1 MSNIQPKYDS
11 LGYAQELKEAG
22 VPEALANI
30 QAKALFRVI
39 DQQLV
44 TKQDIKELDAKFGYE
59 IKELEVKLEVKIKEL
74 EVKLS
79 HDIQNVQRDIK
90 EVEANLIRD
99 IKEVESK
106 LTRDIKETEAK
117 LTRDIKETEARL
129 TLNMQAMQLEMKAM
143 ENRLVIKLGSVVAV
157 VLGLALAAM
166 ALLPALQA

>member
-1 MSNIQPKYDS
+1 MSNVQPKYDS

-44 TKQDIKELDAKFGYE
+44 TKQDIKELEVKLGYE
-59 IKELEVKLEVKIKEL
+59 IKELEVKFGYKIKELEVKMKEL

-90 EVEANLIRD
+90 E
-99 IKEVESK
+99 
-106 LTRDIKETEAK
+106 TEAK
-117 LTRDIKETEARL
+117 LT
-129 TLNMQAMQLEMKAM
+129 LNMQAM
-143 ENRLVIKLGSVVAV
+143 ENRLVIKLGGLVAV

-166 ALLPALQA
+166 ALLPALHA

>member
-1 MSNIQPKYDS
+1 MSNVQLKYDS

-30 QAKALFRVI
+30 QAKVLFRVI

-44 TKQDIKELDAKFGYE
+44 TKQDIKELEVKFGYE

-90 EVEANLIRD
+90 E
-99 IKEVESK
+99 
-106 LTRDIKETEAK
+106 TEAK
-117 LTRDIKETEARL
+117 L

-166 ALLPALQA
+166 ALLPALHA